1 MNFAYTIAHT
11 RLGGFAVG
19 AIAMDDI
26 LDLIPAGDAQP
37 NKPKIANVGGRLGTM
52 PTNQFQSTFGMP
64 WSRRLAK
71 SALLLPKIRH
81 FETLY
86 LRLNDSDLKTVSMT
100 LRGKARGGVT
110 LDGLI
115 PEAFGLVCA
124 AIRRHHGYQPFD
136 VQLAAGVIMH
146 FGGLVELATGEG
158 KTLCAVAPTFL
169 NALLGKGV
177 HVTTVNDYLA
187 SRDAEEMGPVH
198 RLLGMSVGC
207 LAQKMQDADRQAQY
221 KCDITYG
228 TASEFG
234 FDFLRDR
241 MKLRGGQA
249 ANAPFWSGW
258 TGGSNAADPRV
269 QRGLHYAIVDEADS
283 IFIDEGRT
291 PLIIANPTRAAT
303 EEEQVVYLWADRVA
317 QEMEKNRDYKLD
329 LKKDKIEL
337 TDEGRQRVRYS
348 NPPTGEHATAMDK
361 LIEAMERAL
370 QARFR
375 FICDHHYMVSPEKKI
390 VIIDEGTGR
399 PMPDRNWRDGLHQAV
414 EAKEKVPI
422 TMQSDHAAQV
432 TYMNFYRLYK
442 KLGGMSG
449 TLIPNFWEL
458 RKVYRRWVTKV
469 PTNRP
474 VKRVQAPDLVFPTE
488 QTKFVA
494 VVKQVAEMMAKGRPV
509 LIGTRTVEASETLSA
524 LLRAGGIEHQVLNA
538 RQNDQEAQIV
548 SRAGQLGKVTVAT
561 NMAGRGTDIKLGP
574 NVAENG
580 GLHVIGTER
589 HEAERI
595 DRQLAGR
602 AGRQGDPG
610 TAQFFLS
617 LEDQL
622 LEGLGVARKKSLEAL
637 GRAGGNRDW
646 NSYRGLFRFA
656 QKRLEAKHRKQRLDL
671 MNYDKQRQE
680 MLQDLGADP
689 YVD

>member
-1 MNFAYTIAHT
+1 MSTAT
-11 RLGGFAVG
+11 
-19 AIAMDDI
+19 DEI
-26 LDLIPAGDAQP
+26 LDLVPAAAP
-37 NKPKIANVGGRLGTM
+37 RHEMAKPKIANVPGRLGTLAG
-52 PTNQFQSTFGMP
+52 NQYYSTFGLP
-64 WSRRLAK
+64 WSRRLSKA
-71 SALLLPKIRH
+71 ALLLPRIRH
-81 FETLY
+81 FEDLFLT
-86 LRLNDSDLKTVSMT
+86 LNDGDLRAASVS

-115 PEAFGLVCA
+115 PEAFGLACA
-124 AIRRHHGYQPFD
+124 AIRRMHGYQPFD

-146 FGGLVELATGEG
+146 YGGLVELATGEG
-158 KTLCAVAPTFL
+158 KTLCAVAPAFL
-169 NALLGKGV
+169 NALVGKGV

-187 SRDAEEMGPVH
+187 QRDAEEMGPVH
-198 RLLGMSVGC
+198 RLLGMTVGC
-207 LAQKMQDADRQAQY
+207 LQQKMQDAERQAQY
-221 KCDITYG
+221 KCDLTYG

-249 ANAPFWSGW
+249 TNAPFWSGW
-258 TGGSNAADPRV
+258 TGGGTKQDPRV

-291 PLIIANPTRAAT
+291 PLIIANPTRPAT

-317 QEMEKNRDYKLD
+317 QELKPMLHYKVD

-337 TDEGRQRVRYS
+337 TDEGRQQVRYS

-361 LIEAMERAL
+361 LIEAMEKAL
-370 QARFR
+370 QARYR
-375 FICDHHYMVSPEKKI
+375 FTRDHHYMVGAEDKI

-449 TLIPNFWEL
+449 TLLPNFWEL

-474 VKRVQAPDLVFPTE
+474 VKRVQHRDQVFPTE
-488 QTKFVA
+488 QAKFEA
-494 VVKQVAEMMAKGRPV
+494 VVKQVQAMMSGGRPV
-509 LIGTRTVEASETLSA
+509 LIGTRTVDASEKLSK
-524 LLRAGGIEHQVLNA
+524 LLVAVGIEHKVLNA
-538 RQNDQEAQIV
+538 RQNDQEAAIV
-548 SRAGQLGKVTVAT
+548 SRAGQLGNVTVAT
-561 NMAGRGTDIKLGP
+561 NMAGRGTDIKLGAK
-574 NVAENG
+574 VAENG

-622 LEGLGVARKKSLEAL
+622 LEGLGVARKKSLVAL
-637 GRAGGNRDW
+637 GKAGGNRNW
-646 NSYRGLFRFA
+646 NAYRKLFRIA
-656 QKRLEAKHRKQRLDL
+656 QKRLERKHRKQRLDL